1 MKTWFDTSIK
11 IWWLLQGII
20 LFVFGLF
27 AWTPLSVTGIIV
39 LISTCLYS
47 NSNLGLASRILLAV
61 YSLAYIIFIV
71 MLIAVGSPQI
81 GFALGLV
88 IVGIANVIL
97 SIKLVISSLS
107 GR

>member
-11 IWWLLQGII
+11 IWWLLQGIV

-47 NSNLGLASRILLAV
+47 NSNHGLASRILLAV
-61 YSLAYIIFIV
+61 YSLAYIIFIG
-71 MLIAVGSPQI
+71 MLIAVGSPHI
-81 GFALGLV
+81 GLALGLV